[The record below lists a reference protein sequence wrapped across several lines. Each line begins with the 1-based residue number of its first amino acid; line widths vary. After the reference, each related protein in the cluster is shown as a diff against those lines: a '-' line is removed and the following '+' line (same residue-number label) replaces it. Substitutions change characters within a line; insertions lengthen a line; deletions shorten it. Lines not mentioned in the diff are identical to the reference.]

1 MGGNLLD
8 FATPEYRHTLENVMR
23 VGCNGGGRT
32 ELLLQRPDGRKI
44 PILLTISP
52 LPQETGASLCVAI
65 VTDLSHQ
72 KAYEELQQ
80 TERTL
85 RETDRRK
92 DDFLA
97 MLSHELRNPLAP
109 IRNAVQILKSAA
121 LPPHE
126 QQHVTEMMDRQVDHL
141 VRLVDDLLEVSRIGR
156 GIIELRKEWADLGA
170 IVRSAVEASQ
180 PMIHAAGH
188 TLRVNMPVE
197 PVFLVAD
204 SVRLS
209 QVIGNLLNNAAKFTD
224 VGGRIW
230 LDVSREETEVLITV
244 RDTGR
249 GISPEML
256 PEIFGMFVQVED
268 AQPVRRSGLGI
279 GLTLVRRL
287 VEMHGG
293 RIEARSP
300 GPGRGSEFTVHL
312 PIGKLDAEG
321 VAQPKPK
328 QVRFMPGDSPRPFRV
343 LVVDDHED
351 ATASLGILLRL
362 MGHDVR
368 VANDGAS
375 AIEAA
380 CAFRPEV
387 VLLDIGM
394 PVMDGYEVARRLRRE
409 PSCDGTRL
417 IALTGYGRDEDRQ
430 RSRDAG
436 FDDHLVKP
444 VDLESLR
451 RLLNGT
457 RT

>member
-1 MGGNLLD
+1 
-8 FATPEYRHTLENVMR
+8 
-23 VGCNGGGRT
+23 
-32 ELLLQRPDGRKI
+32 
-44 PILLTISP
+44 
-52 LPQETGASLCVAI
+52 
-65 VTDLSHQ
+65 
-72 KAYEELQQ
+72 
-80 TERTL
+80 
-85 RETDRRK
+85 
-92 DDFLA
+92 
-97 MLSHELRNPLAP
+97 
-109 IRNAVQILKSAA
+109 
-121 LPPHE
+121 
-126 QQHVTEMMDRQVDHL
+126 
-141 VRLVDDLLEVSRIGR
+141 
-156 GIIELRKEWADLGA
+156 
-170 IVRSAVEASQ
+170 
-180 PMIHAAGH
+180 
-188 TLRVNMPVE
+188 
-197 PVFLVAD
+197 
-204 SVRLS
+204 
-209 QVIGNLLNNAAKFTD
+209 
-224 VGGRIW
+224 
-230 LDVSREETEVLITV
+230 
-244 RDTGR
+244 
-249 GISPEML
+249 ML

-409 PSCDGTRL
+409 PSCDGARL

-430 RSRDAG
+430 RSRSAG